1 MDLKDLLDLYR
12 RDPRVQSLK
21 EIVEQPTTEKLFL
34 KGLVGSLDAFVAA
47 SLFQELPRTYLFILE
62 NKEEAA
68 YFKDDL
74 KNILDRKDVLFFPDS
89 FKKPGFF
96 DEVNKSNIL
105 LRTESVSRLMT
116 SQTTGEL
123 LITYPEALLE
133 KVVDSRTLS
142 ESTIQIKKG
151 QDLETD
157 DLVELLVENGFDFTD
172 FVYEPGQFS
181 VRGGIIDI
189 FSFGND
195 LPYRVELFDT
205 EVESLRIFDPSSQL
219 SGSN

>member
-1 MDLKDLLDLYR
+1 MDLKGLLDLYR
-12 RDPRVQSLK
+12 HDPRVQHLK
-21 EIVEQPTTEKLFL
+21 SIVDQPTVEKLYL
-34 KGLVGSLDAFVAA
+34 KGLVGSLNAFVAA
-47 SLFQELPRTYLFILE
+47 ALFQELPRTYLFVLE

-74 KNILDRKDVLFFPDS
+74 KSILDRNEVLFFPDS

-105 LRTESVSRLMT
+105 LRTESVSRFMH
-116 SQTTGEL
+116 SETTGEL

-142 ESTIQIKKG
+142 ESTITIKKG

-157 DLVELLVENGFDFTD
+157 DLVS
-172 FVYEPGQFS
+172 Y
-181 VRGGIIDI
+181 
-189 FSFGND
+189 
-195 LPYRVELFDT
+195 
-205 EVESLRIFDPSSQL
+205 
-219 SGSN
+219 